1 MNRFV
6 AFPFVNLNKHI
17 FISLVSVNP
26 GPLMIKILIC
36 IVNGQ
41 LDSKKM
47 ITYIIDGQD
56 SNH

>member
-1 MNRFV
+1 M
-6 AFPFVNLNKHI
+6 